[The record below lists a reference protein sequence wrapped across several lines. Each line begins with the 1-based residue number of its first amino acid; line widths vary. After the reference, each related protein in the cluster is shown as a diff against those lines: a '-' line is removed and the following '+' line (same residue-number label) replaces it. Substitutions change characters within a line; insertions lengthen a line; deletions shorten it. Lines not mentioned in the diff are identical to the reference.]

1 MKAEL
6 SIFQKRIEILDKKF
20 ENLSMQKNIPDSQKD
35 QLKDKINQQIL
46 NMKDF
51 MSSANPK
58 LPLLQEYI
66 DFIKKIEDKY
76 NLA

>member
-20 ENLSMQKNIPDSQKD
+20 ENLSMQKNVSDSQKD
-35 QLKDKINQQIL
+35 QLKNKINQQIL

-76 NLA
+76 HLA